1 MRTCTYLLPNDVMYF
16 IVRRFAFTSTAER
29 RRLFVKVKMAK
40 FDDVCR
46 AFHGNKIQSK
56 DGCSL
61 GDSELAASN
70 TASFPKHREEEVS
83 KKMNPSQKEIQGP
96 RKRMAKDAVA
106 KQQLLE
112 QHRGSREMREIIVET
127 VTFTGSEFDRRNP
140 ENPEKA
146 DVKDQDNSLSTV
158 EGIQDAPSMPAD
170 PNPDDPRKLKA
181 EPKAEPKTQVEGNST
196 KDLSGGKPA
205 GHKNKKSKKMPSNV
219 DAAKRASM
227 PESSFQSRDGQKDS
241 SSERSGQK
249 TQREEELKS
258 DIPLSDPTSATRS
271 YASAVSGS
279 PLAEMVETK
288 DEHGVLPAD
297 SSVSVGGSAQDG
309 KHASKSPLSKHQNVI
324 PFFSGNPSV
333 EITKGILHL
342 FKENEMTPL
351 DEGVTRSEMLCM
363 LAVPATMTCHDLLQL
378 AAPLSQGIQLMRVIR
393 DTTPN
398 QYMVLIKFKQQKDAD
413 EFYSEFNGKP
423 FNSIESSICYLVYVS
438 RVECMK
444 ASEGATLPVPGL
456 TELPTCHICLERMD
470 ESVDGILTILCN
482 HSFHGNCLDKWG
494 DTSCPVCR
502 YCQTPEAV
510 EDHKCFTCGAQ
521 ESLWICL
528 ICGHVGCGRYS
539 NRHSYTHFEETQHTY
554 AMQLGNQRVWDY
566 AGDNYV
572 HRLVQSKGDGKPIE
586 WDRQDTETAHTEKL
600 DSLQL
605 EYSYLLTSQLESQR
619 IYFEEQMARIEQD
632 ALNRMSEVEARSR
645 KTVEERDKMEQC
657 LQTAVK
663 EKTGLERKCSQLSS
677 RLSKI
682 TAELKEEK
690 EMNRCLRD
698 NQQLWQTKVME
709 LEKKCN
715 EDSKQKQ
722 GEIDDLKEQLRDLM
736 FYLDAQQ
743 KIGSTSEDTR
753 QEIQDGQI
761 VIGAAA
767 ASSSTSSRKGRKKGR

>member
-1 MRTCTYLLPNDVMYF
+1 MSVSLVVL
-16 IVRRFAFTSTAER
+16 RFEIADAFSLAKSICFTSCKENDPDMTE
-29 RRLFVKVKMAK
+29 KE
-40 FDDVCR
+40 
-46 AFHGNKIQSK
+46 NKIQNE
-56 DGCSL
+56 DGSSDL
-61 GDSELAASN
+61 EASN
-70 TASFPKHREEEVS
+70 SVSFPATDQEGKAC
-83 KKMNPSQKEIQGP
+83 KDMNPSSPREIQGSGKEP
-96 RKRMAKDAVA
+96 TEDAVS

-112 QHRGSREMREIIVET
+112 QHRGSREMRDIMVESM
-127 VTFTGSEFDRRNP
+127 VFTGSEFEKCEQGNP
-140 ENPEKA
+140 EQA
-146 DVKDQDNSLSTV
+146 TAVKDQDNSPRPA
-158 EGIQDAPSMPAD
+158 EDIQASPSKP
-170 PNPDDPRKLKA
+170 PD
-181 EPKAEPKTQVEGNST
+181 PKTDNALKPKSVSKSQAASSLPKESQSNRPMGN
-196 KDLSGGKPA
+196 
-205 GHKNKKSKKMPSNV
+205 KNKKSKKMPSNIEM
-219 DAAKRASM
+219 AKKASTS
-227 PESSFQSRDGQKDS
+227 ESPSQNHQNRDGPRESGSQKSAQKDLN
-241 SSERSGQK
+241 EK
-249 TQREEELKS
+249 KPKS
-258 DIPLSDPTSATRS
+258 DQPLSDPTSATKS
-271 YASAVSGS
+271 YASIVSGS
-279 PLAEMVETK
+279 PVPQMVELELDQNISTA
-288 DEHGVLPAD
+288 DSGVL
-297 SSVSVGGSAQDG
+297 VGGGTLDG
-309 KHASKSPLSKHQNVI
+309 KHMSKSPLSKHQSVV

-363 LAVPATMTCHDLLQL
+363 LAVPAVMTCHDLLQL

-413 EFYSEFNGKP
+413 EFYAEFNGKP
-423 FNSIESSICYLVYVS
+423 YNSIESSVCYLVYVS

-539 NRHSYTHFEETQHTY
+539 NRHSYSHFEETQHTY

-663 EKTGLERKCSQLSS
+663 EKAGLERKCSQLNS
-677 RLSKI
+677 RLNKI
-682 TAELKEEK
+682 SAELKEEK

-698 NQQLWQTKVME
+698 NQQLWQNKVAD
-709 LEKKCN
+709 LEKKYT
-715 EDSKQKQ
+715 EDSKQQQ
-722 GEIDDLKEQLRDLM
+722 GEINELKEQLRDLM

-761 VIGAAA
+761 VIGEAA